1 MTTHQSELIEAARLW
16 AMRVADPAFG
26 DWDGLTRWLESS
38 PAHLAAYEAAVEN
51 DEWAAAA
58 LAKED
63 RTPTGSASRSA
74 DQA

>member
-51 DEWAAAA
+51 DEWAASTF
-58 LAKED
+58 AKED
-63 RTPTGSASRSA
+63 RAAEDAR
-74 DQA
+74 QRRR